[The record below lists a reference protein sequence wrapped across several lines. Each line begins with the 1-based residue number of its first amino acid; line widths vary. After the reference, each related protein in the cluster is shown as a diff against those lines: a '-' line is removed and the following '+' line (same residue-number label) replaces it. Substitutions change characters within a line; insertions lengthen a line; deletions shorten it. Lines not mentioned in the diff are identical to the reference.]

1 MSILIYY
8 ATVFLSS
15 YLLFMIQPMLT
26 KALLPGF
33 GGSYLVW
40 GAAMAFFQSVLL
52 AGYLLSHIL
61 QNRLGVRRYA
71 RWHWLFLL
79 LPFTCFPFRLDAVAS
94 GAVTG
99 AGGLALG
106 VFRQLLV
113 LAGIPF
119 LTLSMTSLVL
129 QRWLMVSR
137 LRARANPYV
146 LYAAS
151 NVGSVLALV
160 TYPLVVEPLST
171 LDQQGQIWWG
181 GYALLVLLHA
191 CIAPRGSSG
200 ADGEAE
206 RERGGGEVRWLQ
218 RARWFLLSLAS
229 GTLLL
234 GVTNVITFDI
244 ASIPLL
250 WALPL
255 ALFMLAYVLTFMD
268 RMWFPAWMETGLNWA
283 VVTGVCLYLLMR
295 LRIMPPPA
303 IVLLVQMAILFVVC
317 MNCSA
322 RLVRLRPRTEKG
334 LTDFYVVMAT
344 GGLAGSLLVSWLL
357 PRITHSLLEYPLGLL
372 LALAGA
378 ACADGRLREGE
389 QRRIGWSA
397 GITLLLLGGV
407 PRMIPAGIPANLVF
421 AGVALPVVLLLRAQV
436 RFPYTAVA
444 VLLAVMLGG
453 SGLDRFADG
462 GQVVARLRNYYG
474 IYHIFDRDGVRYLQH
489 GTTQHG
495 REYLEGPQRG
505 VPLAYFHPT
514 TPAAGVLVT
523 ARDSFTDIGMIGLGS
538 GALVAYAGEG
548 QHFHVY
554 ELDPDNLILA
564 EKYFGYL
571 GQARE
576 QGAEVSFVFGDGR
589 ISLQDRET
597 DSLDVLIMDAFN
609 SGSIPVHLL
618 TLEAFE
624 TYMRVLRP
632 GGILLLHLS
641 NRVLELPPVVYA
653 NAAAGGWHAAELSN
667 EGHVHPDAEF
677 TVWMA
682 VSSERDTIQDLKRDL
697 GWFDRPGAELPRPW
711 TDRYSNLP
719 DAIRWF

>member
-1 MSILIYY
+1 MAILIYY
-8 ATVFLSS
+8 MTVFLSS

-40 GAAMAFFQSVLL
+40 GAAMVFFQSVLL
-52 AGYLLSHIL
+52 AGYLLSHVL

-71 RWHWLFLL
+71 RWHWLLLL
-79 LPFTCFPFRLDAVAS
+79 LPFAFFPFRLDAVAS
-94 GAVTG
+94 RAVVG
-99 AGGLALG
+99 AGGLAIG
-106 VFRQLLV
+106 VFRQLFL

-129 QRWLMVSR
+129 QRWLMVSS

-160 TYPLVVEPLST
+160 TYPLVVEPLIT
-171 LDQQGQIWWG
+171 LDQQGRLWWW

-191 CIAPRGSSG
+191 CIAPRG
-200 ADGEAE
+200 AGEPEGRDEAL
-206 RERGGGEVRWLQ
+206 GHAGVRWSE
-218 RARWFLLSLAS
+218 RARWLLLSLAS

-250 WALPL
+250 WVLPL

-268 RMWFPAWMETGLNWA
+268 RMWFPRWMEAGLNWA
-283 VVTGVCLYLLMR
+283 VVTGCCLYMLMR

-303 IVLLVQMAILFVVC
+303 VVLLVQLVILFVAC

-322 RLVRLRPRTEKG
+322 RLVRLRPRSEKG

-357 PRITHSLLEYPLGLL
+357 PQVTRSLLEYPLGLL
-372 LALAGA
+372 LVMTGV
-378 ACADGRLREGE
+378 ACADGGLRRGE
-389 QRRIGWSA
+389 PRRA
-397 GITLLLLGGV
+397 GVMALIALLLLVVV
-407 PRMIPAGIPANLVF
+407 PRLVPESIPANLVF
-421 AGVALPVVLLLRAQV
+421 VGVALPVALLLRAQAP
-436 RFPYTAVA
+436 FPYAAAA
-444 VLLAVMLGG
+444 VLLAILLGG
-453 SGLDRFADG
+453 SGMDRFADG
-462 GQVVARLRNYYG
+462 GQVVARLRNFYG

-495 REYLEGPQRG
+495 RAYLAGPQRR
-505 VPLAYFHPT
+505 VPLAYFHPS
-514 TPAAGVLVT
+514 TPAAGVLME
-523 ARDSFTDIGMIGLGS
+523 ARERVRDIGMIGLGT
-538 GALVAYAGEG
+538 GALVAYAGAG

-564 EKYFGYL
+564 EKHFGYL

-589 ISLQDRET
+589 ISLQSRES

-632 GGILLLHLS
+632 DGILLLHLS
-641 NRVLELPPVVYA
+641 NRVLDLPPVVYA
-653 NAAAGGWHAAELSN
+653 NALAGGWHAAELSN
-667 EGHVHPDAEF
+667 EGQVHPDAEF

-682 VSSERDTIQDLKRDL
+682 VSADPGTIQYVKRDL
-697 GWFDRPGAELPRPW
+697 GWFGRPGAALPRAW

-719 DAIRWF
+719 GAIRWF